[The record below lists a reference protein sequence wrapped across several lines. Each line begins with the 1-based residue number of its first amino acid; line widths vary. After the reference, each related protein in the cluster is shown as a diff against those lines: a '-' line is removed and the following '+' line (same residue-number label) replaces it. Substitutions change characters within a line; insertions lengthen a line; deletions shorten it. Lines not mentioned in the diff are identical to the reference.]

1 MNKAGKW
8 IAAHRILILIIGAIL
23 LIPSVIGMVTMRT
36 NYDLLT
42 YLPDSLE
49 TVRGQQI
56 LTDDFGMG
64 AFSMIVVENKS
75 MKDTAKLEQ
84 DLEAVPHVKEV
95 LWYDDVA
102 DLTVPVEMIPDN
114 LREKF
119 FRGDATML
127 LALLDDS
134 TSSDASM
141 EAVQQITDIVDAD
154 CHVSGMTAILND
166 LRSLADREVPIYVGI
181 AVALSLAA
189 MLLLT
194 DSFAVPFLFLLD
206 IGFAILYNMGTNF
219 MFGDISYITKAVA
232 AVLQLGVTMDYSIF
246 LLGSYRENRQLYPD
260 DREAAMGQAIAA
272 TFKSVI
278 GSSVTTV
285 AGFIALCF
293 MTFTL
298 GLDMGLVMAKG
309 VVFGVLTCITILPAL
324 VLTFDGLIT
333 KTMHR
338 PLLRGT
344 DRLSVFITRHYKIW
358 IILFLVMLVP
368 AVWGYRH
375 TDVYYDMS
383 ASLPDTLPSK
393 IAQETVKDKFG
404 ASTMH
409 VILMDKDVPLRE
421 KKAMLDQIR
430 EVDGVSWDL
439 GLGSVTGSSLPEE
452 MLPSELREKLQSGG
466 YELAFVSTEYHVG
479 MDEVNAQIDQ
489 INEIVHRYDPDAMVI
504 GEAPLT
510 KDMMSITDIDFKHV
524 NTASLGIIFVI
535 ILLVFRSLTLPAI
548 LELVIEF
555 AIFVNLAVPYYTG
568 TELPFIASIILGTVQ
583 LGSTVDYAILMTSRY
598 QKERQ
603 AGHDRK
609 EAVEIAHRACIGSIL
624 TSGISFFAATF
635 GVAVYSQI
643 DIIRSICLLLARGA
657 LISTCVVIFIL
668 PGMFMIFDGV
678 IVHTSL
684 HFLGKNEKTRGR
696 QNRHAGGHIEEGRHY
711 A

>member
-1 MNKAGKW
+1 MNMKQAGKW
-8 IAAHRILILIIGAIL
+8 IAGHRGLILIISIVL
-23 LIPSVIGMVTMRT
+23 LIPSVIGMVSIRT

-42 YLPDSLE
+42 YLPDTLE

-75 MKDTAKLEQ
+75 MKDVAALENE
-84 DLEAVPHVKEV
+84 LEAVPHVKEV

-102 DLTVPVEMIPDN
+102 DLTVPVEMLPDE

-141 EAVQQITDIVDAD
+141 EAVQRITEIVDKD

-166 LRSLADREVPIYVGI
+166 LRKLADREVPIYVGI
-181 AVALSLAA
+181 AVILSLIV

-194 DSFAVPFLFLLD
+194 DSFVVPFLFLLD

-219 MFGDISYITKAVA
+219 MFGEISYITKAVA

-246 LLGSYRENRQLYPD
+246 LLGSYRENRELYPD
-260 DREAAMGQAIAA
+260 DRVTAMGHAIDS

-285 AGFIALCF
+285 AGFVALCF

-309 VVFGVLTCITILPAL
+309 VVLGVLSCITILPSL
-324 VLTFDGLIT
+324 VLVSDGLIT
-333 KTMHR
+333 KTAHR

-344 DRLSVFITRHYKIW
+344 DRASAFITKHYKAW
-358 IILFLVMLVP
+358 IIVFLALLIP
-368 AVWGYRH
+368 AVWGYKH
-375 TDVYYDMS
+375 TAMYYDMS
-383 ASLPDTLPSK
+383 ASLPDDLPSK
-393 IAQETVKDKFG
+393 VAAETVKEDFG

-409 VILMDKDVPLRE
+409 VILMDRELPTKD
-421 KKAMLDQIR
+421 KKAMLDRIR
-430 EVDGVSWDL
+430 DLDGVSWDL
-439 GLGSVTGSSLPEE
+439 GLGSLIGNSVPES
-452 MLPSELREKLQSGG
+452 MLPADLLDKLSGGG
-466 YELAFVSTEYHVG
+466 YEAAFVSTGYHVG
-479 MDEVNAQIDQ
+479 MDEINGQIDQ
-489 INEIVHRYDPDAMVI
+489 INEIVHEYDPGAMVI

-510 KDMMSITDIDFKHV
+510 KDMMSITDVDFRNV
-524 NTASLGIIFVI
+524 SAVSLGIIFVI
-535 ILLVFRSLTLPAI
+535 VMLVFRSLTLPAI

-555 AIFVNLAVPYYTG
+555 AIFVNMAVPYYTG

-583 LGSTVDYAILMTSRY
+583 LGSTVDYAILMTNRY
-598 QKERQ
+598 QRERQ
-603 AGHDRK
+603 QGHDK
-609 EAVEIAHRACIGSIL
+609 AQAVQIAHRACMQSIL

-635 GVAVYSQI
+635 GVALYSQI

-657 LISTCVVIFIL
+657 LISTGVVIFIL
-668 PGMFMIFDGV
+668 PGMFMIFDTV
-678 IVHTSL
+678 IVHTSW
-684 HFLGKNEKTRGR
+684 HFLGKTKDREGEDHVYKNEQKL
-696 QNRHAGGHIEEGRHY
+696 A
-711 A
+711 